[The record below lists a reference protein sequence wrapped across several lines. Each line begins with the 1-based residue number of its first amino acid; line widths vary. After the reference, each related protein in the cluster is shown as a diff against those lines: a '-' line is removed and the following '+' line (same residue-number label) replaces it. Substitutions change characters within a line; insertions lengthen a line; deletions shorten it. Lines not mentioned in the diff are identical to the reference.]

1 MQELISAINR
11 FSGELQAAFN
21 NAVPPALA
29 DFIAN
34 SSAFLWGAP
43 LLILLVG
50 THLYLTIRLRF
61 IQKYIPQAI
70 RLSITRDD
78 HALGDISP
86 FGALSV
92 ALARD
97 DWNREHH
104 RSRDGHCTRGS
115 RSAVLLVLDRGVFG
129 IATKYAEGVLA
140 VRYRVTSADGEVR
153 GGPMYAIQNGMN
165 CKWLA
170 IFFALMT
177 MPGLVRGRE
186 SGAEQC
192 GSRSRSGRVSGF
204 RRL

>member
-61 IQKYIPQAI
+61 IQKYITQAI

-78 HALGDISP
+78 HALG
-86 FGALSV
+86 V
-92 ALARD
+92 
-97 DWNREHH
+97 
-104 RSRDGHCTRGS
+104 
-115 RSAVLLVLDRGVFG
+115 SAQP
-129 IATKYAEGVLA
+129 A
-140 VRYRVTSADGEVR
+140 
-153 GGPMYAIQNGMN
+153 P
-165 CKWLA
+165 W
-170 IFFALMT
+170 
-177 MPGLVRGRE
+177 
-186 SGAEQC
+186 
-192 GSRSRSGRVSGF
+192 
-204 RRL
+204 